1 MGKKSSSTKIPAS
14 VGEAMKQQAAV
25 AQQQQDWMENE
36 MFPWLQEQ
44 ANISNENAEKDR
56 EFNQANAEWWQ
67 NYAQENA
74 DKLNE
79 KADWYFD
86 RFQNTY
92 APIEDSLIKDM
103 ERYNDGVEA
112 ERQAGYAIGD
122 IASSFATQ
130 RRSNAMRAQAYG
142 INPTSGAYQA
152 QQRAMDLQQASLSA
166 AAANQ
171 ARNAAQQLGWQKKLQ
186 VAGLGDKYIG
196 AVTTDFAVMYLPSE
210 SVYAEVVRDTNLMD
224 RLRRD
229 CSVVPCG
236 PSTMAALLNS
246 LKMGFTTMKLQK
258 SSKEIA
264 QAFGDFKKQFEK
276 FTGLVETARK
286 QNQTVGGTLEQIAD
300 RTGKVMKK
308 INKIANEN
316 PEVGEEEGGTA
327 LPGGDAE

>member
-14 VGEAMKQQAAV
+14 VGEAMKKQAEVAERQQE
-25 AQQQQDWMENE
+25 WMENE
-36 MFPWLQEQ
+36 MFPFLQEQ
-44 ANISNENAEKDR
+44 AQIANDNADKDR

-67 NYAQENA
+67 NYAKENS

-92 APIEDSLIKDM
+92 KPIEDSLIKDM

-122 IASSFATQ
+122 VASAFATQ
-130 RRSNAMRAQAYG
+130 RRANNMRAQAYG

-171 ARNAAQQLGWQKKLQ
+171 ARNAAQQLGWNKKMQ

-196 AVTTDFAVMYLPSE
+196 AAQGMYQTGNQT
-210 SVYAEVVRDTNLMD
+210 A
-224 RLRRD
+224 
-229 CSVVPCG
+229 
-236 PSTMAALLNS
+236 STGGS
-246 LKMGFTTMKLQK
+246 LSQNASNQASSLGQLGLANAGQLANIGLQ
-258 SSKEIA
+258 SYGSLQNA
-264 QAFGDFKKQFEK
+264 WGNVAN
-276 FTGLVETARK
+276 TGLSAWQAQQQIESANNASQSSMIGGVIG
-286 QNQTVGGTLEQIAD
+286 TVGTVA
-300 RTGKVMKK
+300 
-308 INKIANEN
+308 A
-316 PEVGEEEGGTA
+316 A
-327 LPGGDAE
+327 AF

>member
-25 AQQQQDWMENE
+25 AQQQQDWIENE

-196 AVTTDFAVMYLPSE
+196 AAQGMYQTGNQT
-210 SVYAEVVRDTNLMD
+210 A
-224 RLRRD
+224 
-229 CSVVPCG
+229 
-236 PSTMAALLNS
+236 STGGSLSQNAANQASS
-246 LKMGFTTMKLQK
+246 LGGVGF
-258 SSKEIA
+258 SNA
-264 QAFGDFKKQFEK
+264 QAMANIGLQSYGSLQNAWGNVAN
-276 FTGLVETARK
+276 TGLQAW
-286 QNQTVGGTLEQIAD
+286 QAQQQIQANNNANQSSMIGGVIGTVGTVA
-300 RTGKVMKK
+300 
-308 INKIANEN
+308 A
-316 PEVGEEEGGTA
+316 A
-327 LPGGDAE
+327 F

>member
-142 INPTSGAYQA
+142 INPTSCAYQA

-196 AVTTDFAVMYLPSE
+196 AAQGMYQTGNQT
-210 SVYAEVVRDTNLMD
+210 A
-224 RLRRD
+224 
-229 CSVVPCG
+229 
-236 PSTMAALLNS
+236 STGGSLSQNAANQASS
-246 LKMGFTTMKLQK
+246 LGGVGFGN
-258 SSKEIA
+258 A
-264 QAFGDFKKQFEK
+264 QAMANIGLQSYGSLQNAWGNVAN
-276 FTGLVETARK
+276 TGLQAW
-286 QNQTVGGTLEQIAD
+286 QAQQQIAANNQANQSSMIGGVIGTVGTVA
-300 RTGKVMKK
+300 
-308 INKIANEN
+308 A
-316 PEVGEEEGGTA
+316 A
-327 LPGGDAE
+327 F

>member
-122 IASSFATQ
+122 ITSSFATQ

-196 AVTTDFAVMYLPSE
+196 AAQGMYQTGNQT
-210 SVYAEVVRDTNLMD
+210 A
-224 RLRRD
+224 
-229 CSVVPCG
+229 
-236 PSTMAALLNS
+236 STGGSLSQNAANQASS
-246 LKMGFTTMKLQK
+246 LGGVGF
-258 SSKEIA
+258 SNA
-264 QAFGDFKKQFEK
+264 QAMANIGLQSYGSLQNAWGNVAN
-276 FTGLVETARK
+276 TGLQAW
-286 QNQTVGGTLEQIAD
+286 QAQQQIAANNQANQSSMIGGVIGTVGTVA
-300 RTGKVMKK
+300 
-308 INKIANEN
+308 A
-316 PEVGEEEGGTA
+316 A
-327 LPGGDAE
+327 F

>member
-152 QQRAMDLQQASLSA
+152 QQRVMDLQQASLSA

-196 AVTTDFAVMYLPSE
+196 AAQGMYQTGNQT
-210 SVYAEVVRDTNLMD
+210 A
-224 RLRRD
+224 
-229 CSVVPCG
+229 
-236 PSTMAALLNS
+236 STGGSLSQNAANQASS
-246 LKMGFTTMKLQK
+246 LGGVGF
-258 SSKEIA
+258 SNA
-264 QAFGDFKKQFEK
+264 QAMANIGLQSYGSLQNAWGNVAN
-276 FTGLVETARK
+276 TGLQAW
-286 QNQTVGGTLEQIAD
+286 QAQQQIAANNQANQSSMIGGVIGTVGTVA
-300 RTGKVMKK
+300 
-308 INKIANEN
+308 A
-316 PEVGEEEGGTA
+316 A
-327 LPGGDAE
+327 F

>member
-130 RRSNAMRAQAYG
+130 RRSNAMRAQA
-142 INPTSGAYQA
+142 

-196 AVTTDFAVMYLPSE
+196 AAQGMYQTGNQT
-210 SVYAEVVRDTNLMD
+210 A
-224 RLRRD
+224 
-229 CSVVPCG
+229 
-236 PSTMAALLNS
+236 STGGSLSQNAANQASS
-246 LKMGFTTMKLQK
+246 LGGVGF
-258 SSKEIA
+258 SNA
-264 QAFGDFKKQFEK
+264 QAMANIGLQSYGSLQNAWGNVAN
-276 FTGLVETARK
+276 TGLQAW
-286 QNQTVGGTLEQIAD
+286 QAQQQIAANNQANQSSMIGGVIGTVGTVA
-300 RTGKVMKK
+300 
-308 INKIANEN
+308 A
-316 PEVGEEEGGTA
+316 A
-327 LPGGDAE
+327 F

>member
-1 MGKKSSSTKIPAS
+1 MGKKSSKVRIPAE
-14 VGEAMKQQAAV
+14 VGQAMKQQAAV

-196 AVTTDFAVMYLPSE
+196 AAQGMYQTGNQT
-210 SVYAEVVRDTNLMD
+210 A
-224 RLRRD
+224 
-229 CSVVPCG
+229 
-236 PSTMAALLNS
+236 STGGSLSQNAANQASS
-246 LKMGFTTMKLQK
+246 LGGVGF
-258 SSKEIA
+258 SNA
-264 QAFGDFKKQFEK
+264 QAMANIGLQSYGSLQNAWGNVAN
-276 FTGLVETARK
+276 TGLQAW
-286 QNQTVGGTLEQIAD
+286 QAQQQIAANNQANQSSMIGGVIGTVGTVA
-300 RTGKVMKK
+300 
-308 INKIANEN
+308 A
-316 PEVGEEEGGTA
+316 A
-327 LPGGDAE
+327 F

>member
-1 MGKKSSSTKIPAS
+1 MGKKSSKVRIPAE
-14 VGEAMKQQAAV
+14 VGQAMKQQAEV

-44 ANISNENAEKDR
+44 ADISNANAEADR

-67 NYAQENA
+67 NYAQTNA

-103 ERYNDGVEA
+103 EKYNDGVEA

-122 IASSFATQ
+122 VASAFATQ
-130 RRSNAMRAQAYG
+130 RRANNMRAQAYG

-171 ARNAAQQLGWQKKLQ
+171 ARNAAQQLGWNKKLQ

-196 AVTTDFAVMYLPSE
+196 AAQGMYQTGNNTAATGGGLSQNAANQ
-210 SVYAEVVRDTNLMD
+210 S
-224 RLRRD
+224 
-229 CSVVPCG
+229 
-236 PSTMAALLNS
+236 AALGGVGFNNAAQIANIGLQSYGS
-246 LKMGFTTMKLQK
+246 LQNAWGQV
-258 SSKEIA
+258 A
-264 QAFGDFKKQFEK
+264 N
-276 FTGLVETARK
+276 TGLSAW
-286 QNQTVGGTLEQIAD
+286 QAQQSMQSANNASNASLLGGAIGTVGTVA
-300 RTGKVMKK
+300 
-308 INKIANEN
+308 A
-316 PEVGEEEGGTA
+316 A
-327 LPGGDAE
+327 YF

>member
-196 AVTTDFAVMYLPSE
+196 AAQGMYQTGNQT
-210 SVYAEVVRDTNLMD
+210 A
-224 RLRRD
+224 
-229 CSVVPCG
+229 
-236 PSTMAALLNS
+236 STGGSLSQNAANQASS
-246 LKMGFTTMKLQK
+246 LGGVGF
-258 SSKEIA
+258 SNA
-264 QAFGDFKKQFEK
+264 QAMANIGLQSYGSLQNAWGNVAN
-276 FTGLVETARK
+276 TGLQAW
-286 QNQTVGGTLEQIAD
+286 QAQQQIAANNQANQSSMIGGVIGTVGTVA
-300 RTGKVMKK
+300 
-308 INKIANEN
+308 A
-316 PEVGEEEGGTA
+316 A
-327 LPGGDAE
+327 F

>member
-196 AVTTDFAVMYLPSE
+196 AAQGMYQTGNQT
-210 SVYAEVVRDTNLMD
+210 A
-224 RLRRD
+224 
-229 CSVVPCG
+229 
-236 PSTMAALLNS
+236 STGGSLSQNAANQASS
-246 LKMGFTTMKLQK
+246 LGGVGF
-258 SSKEIA
+258 SNA
-264 QAFGDFKKQFEK
+264 QAMANIGLQSYGSLQNAWGNVAN
-276 FTGLVETARK
+276 TGLQAW
-286 QNQTVGGTLEQIAD
+286 QAQQQIAASNQANQSSMIGGVIGTVGTVA
-300 RTGKVMKK
+300 
-308 INKIANEN
+308 A
-316 PEVGEEEGGTA
+316 A
-327 LPGGDAE
+327 F

>member
-79 KADWYFD
+79 KADWYFG

-196 AVTTDFAVMYLPSE
+196 AAQGMYQTGNQT
-210 SVYAEVVRDTNLMD
+210 A
-224 RLRRD
+224 
-229 CSVVPCG
+229 
-236 PSTMAALLNS
+236 STGGSLSQNAANQASS
-246 LKMGFTTMKLQK
+246 LGGVGF
-258 SSKEIA
+258 SNA
-264 QAFGDFKKQFEK
+264 QAMANIGLQSYGSLQNAWGNVAN
-276 FTGLVETARK
+276 TGLQAW
-286 QNQTVGGTLEQIAD
+286 QAQQQIAANNQANQSSMIGGVIGTVGTVA
-300 RTGKVMKK
+300 
-308 INKIANEN
+308 A
-316 PEVGEEEGGTA
+316 A
-327 LPGGDAE
+327 F

>member
-196 AVTTDFAVMYLPSE
+196 AAQGMYQTGNQT
-210 SVYAEVVRDTNLMD
+210 A
-224 RLRRD
+224 
-229 CSVVPCG
+229 
-236 PSTMAALLNS
+236 STGGSLSQNAANQASS
-246 LKMGFTTMKLQK
+246 LGGVGFNN
-258 SSKEIA
+258 A
-264 QAFGDFKKQFEK
+264 QAMANIGLQSYGSLQNAWGNVAN
-276 FTGLVETARK
+276 TGLQAW
-286 QNQTVGGTLEQIAD
+286 QAQQQIAANNQANQSSMIGGVIGTVGTVA
-300 RTGKVMKK
+300 
-308 INKIANEN
+308 A
-316 PEVGEEEGGTA
+316 A
-327 LPGGDAE
+327 F

>member
-44 ANISNENAEKDR
+44 ANISNENAQADR

-92 APIEDSLIKDM
+92 APVEDSLIKDM
-103 ERYNDGVEA
+103 ERYNEGAEA

-122 IASSFATQ
+122 VASAFSSQ

-171 ARNAAQQLGWQKKLQ
+171 ARNAAQQLGWNKKLQ

-196 AVTTDFAVMYLPSE
+196 AAQGMYQTGNQS
-210 SVYAEVVRDTNLMD
+210 A
-224 RLRRD
+224 
-229 CSVVPCG
+229 
-236 PSTMAALLNS
+236 STGGSLSQNAANQSAALGGV
-246 LKMGFTTMKLQK
+246 GF
-258 SSKEIA
+258 SNA
-264 QAFGDFKKQFEK
+264 QAMANIGLQSYGALQNAWGNVAN
-276 FTGLVETARK
+276 TGMQAWQAQQQIEANNNASQSSMIGGIVG
-286 QNQTVGGTLEQIAD
+286 TVGTVA
-300 RTGKVMKK
+300 
-308 INKIANEN
+308 A
-316 PEVGEEEGGTA
+316 A
-327 LPGGDAE
+327 F

>member
-196 AVTTDFAVMYLPSE
+196 AAQGMYQTGNQT
-210 SVYAEVVRDTNLMD
+210 A
-224 RLRRD
+224 
-229 CSVVPCG
+229 
-236 PSTMAALLNS
+236 STGGS
-246 LKMGFTTMKLQK
+246 LSQNASNQASSLGGVGF
-258 SSKEIA
+258 SNA
-264 QAFGDFKKQFEK
+264 QAMANIGLQSYGSLQNAWGNVAN
-276 FTGLVETARK
+276 TGLQAW
-286 QNQTVGGTLEQIAD
+286 QAQQQIAANNQANQSSMIGGVIGTVGTVA
-300 RTGKVMKK
+300 
-308 INKIANEN
+308 A
-316 PEVGEEEGGTA
+316 A
-327 LPGGDAE
+327 F